1 MIDKDW
7 YDIIAIRFD
16 NMIMFGQKALQE
28 LRAKEDYCQLIS
40 RSEFKMMSR
49 FDLGK
54 KWGDYAEHAP
64 TLFRLPED
72 TEFSVRLTRPYSH
85 RRSEWI

>member
-7 YDIIAIRFD
+7 YDIIAIRFGSK
-16 NMIMFGQKALQE
+16 IRFGQEALNE
-28 LRAKEDYCQLIS
+28 LRSKEDYDQLLS

-49 FDLGK
+49 MDLGE
-54 KWGDYAEHAP
+54 KWGKYAEHAP

-72 TEFSVRLTRPYSH
+72 TEFGVRLVRPYCH
-85 RRSEWI
+85 RMS

>member
-1 MIDKDW
+1 MVDKDW
-7 YDIIAIRFD
+7 YDIIAIRFGS
-16 NMIMFGQKALQE
+16 MIRFGEQALQE
-28 LRAKEDYCQLIS
+28 LKVKEDYCQLIS

-49 FDLGK
+49 MDLGK

-72 TEFSVRLTRPYSH
+72 TEFIVRQPRPYCH
-85 RRSEWI
+85 RRS

>member
-1 MIDKDW
+1 MVDKDW
-7 YDIIAIRFD
+7 YDIIAIRFGG
-16 NMIMFGQKALQE
+16 MIRFGEEALKE
-28 LRAKEDYCQLIS
+28 LKAKEDYCQLLS

-49 FDLGK
+49 MDLGE

-72 TEFSVRLTRPYSH
+72 TEFSVRLTRPYCH
-85 RRSEWI
+85 RIS